1 LLNVQEDFTMKRS
14 ITRWTT
20 TLATAAL
27 LGLPIDAAAQTQQP
41 STPPQQQQ
49 PAPPTDPQQPQPA
62 QPQPAQPPAQPQP
75 TEPQPTQPPTQ
86 PQPAQPQPTQPP
98 AQPQPTEPQP
108 TTPPATTQQPTASP
122 TASSPD
128 QNVSPEEHLQQARA
142 ALSDIKVTSV
152 PARDR
157 AQFNELR
164 RHLSALENPSASR
177 PSGRTTPKGSGTA
190 TSASSNSWGTEVAAI
205 DKIITN
211 LAGSDTAG
219 TGTTSTG
226 TTGATGTSG
235 TSRSRGAASTSIDE
249 ATRAKLM
256 EIRTHITAYA
266 AAKAGA
272 SSPRNDAAST
282 STGTV
287 PSAAQS
293 GSAMASDTPLS
304 GNPTSGST
312 AGQSSSSSA
321 QPAQGA
327 TTPAQGTATPA
338 QSAPSAQ
345 GNTAGAQDP
354 TAQPGAAAAAAA
366 PKVDTEAA
374 HRSLLAAR
382 DALNQ
387 LTQLPAAAQLAGE
400 TRTQVQK
407 LISDFNELVT
417 NTTDWRTSY
426 AKVSAS
432 LASLL
437 GPETGD
443 TQAAATTPAP
453 ATPGTPAPAT
463 AGGAGTAGAVGTS
476 GSASVQLDPA
486 IRAKLV
492 EMRTHLNEFEKAS
505 GGMQK

>member
-1 LLNVQEDFTMKRS
+1 LLNVQEDSTMKRS

-27 LGLPIDAAAQTQQP
+27 LGLPIAAAAQTQQP

-62 QPQPAQPPAQPQP
+62 QPQPTQPPAQPQP
-75 TEPQPTQPPTQ
+75 QPTEPQPTQ

-98 AQPQPTEPQP
+98 AQPTEPQP
-108 TTPPATTQQPTASP
+108 TTPPATQQPTASP

-128 QNVSPEEHLQQARA
+128 QTVSPEEHLQQARA
-142 ALSDIKVTSV
+142 ALSDIKMTSV

-177 PSGRTTPKGSGTA
+177 PSGRNTPKGSGA
-190 TSASSNSWGTEVAAI
+190 AASASSNSWGTEVAAI

-226 TTGATGTSG
+226 TTGTSG

-272 SSPRNDAAST
+272 SSPRNEAAST
-282 STGTV
+282 STDTM

-293 GSAMASDTPLS
+293 GNATTGDAPRS

-312 AGQSSSSSA
+312 AGQSSSSSTQPA
-321 QPAQGA
+321 PAQGA
-327 TTPAQGTATPA
+327 TTPAQGTPAPA

-345 GNTAGAQDP
+345 GNNAGAQDP

-400 TRTQVQK
+400 TRTQVQS
-407 LISDFNELVT
+407 LISNFNELVT

-432 LASLL
+432 LATLL

-453 ATPGTPAPAT
+453 ATAGAPAPA
-463 AGGAGTAGAVGTS
+463 AAGTAGAVGTS

-492 EMRTHLNEFEKAS
+492 EMRTKLNEFEKAS
-505 GGMQK
+505 GGMEK